1 MKGTIEIGAK
11 GIICTKLIGG
21 EDVQELKEWVEAL
34 KKLIK
39 KEYEK
44 AGKKVKILTDLSG
57 CGLTKSLLMQG
68 MISDMEKENEP
79 YVEKSAAY
87 TPNFALRQLANI
99 LAKIS
104 GRKNFIVFKTREEAL
119 KWLEESEKGKSRE
132 KIIKET
138 ANEVYRLLKA
148 SPNKAQEKILDY
160 VSRLHDYSKMEG
172 DEEFQAYTLQQ
183 GAVLVTYGYLKE
195 NPSIPEEK
203 AVKYIIENYS
213 DLLSKYSSEE

>member
-11 GIICTKLIGG
+11 GIICTKLVIG
-21 EDVQELKEWVEAL
+21 EDVQEVKEWAEAL

-44 AGKKVKILTDLSG
+44 TGKKVRVLTDLTE
-57 CGLTKSLLMQG
+57 CGLSKNLLMQTA
-68 MISDMEKENEP
+68 ISDMETEDEP

-99 LAKIS
+99 IAKIS

-132 KIIKET
+132 EIIKET
-138 ANEVYRLLKA
+138 AHEVYRLLKA
-148 SPNKAQEKILDY
+148 SPNKTQEKILDY
-160 VSRLHDYSKMEG
+160 ISRLHDYSKMES
-172 DEEFQAYTLQQ
+172 DEELQAYTLQQ
-183 GAVLVTYGYLKE
+183 GAVLVTYCYLKE
-195 NPSIPEEK
+195 NPSMPEEK